1 MRFVLGSYVAHTG
14 EKINPCRDL
23 VGKVTG
29 KKPFGRPR
37 RKWEVNIKMDL
48 KEIR

>member
-1 MRFVLGSYVAHTG
+1 MTHIE
-14 EKINPCRDL
+14 EKINACRDL
-23 VGKVTG
+23 VGKRTG

-37 RKWEVNIKMDL
+37 RKREEYIEMDL